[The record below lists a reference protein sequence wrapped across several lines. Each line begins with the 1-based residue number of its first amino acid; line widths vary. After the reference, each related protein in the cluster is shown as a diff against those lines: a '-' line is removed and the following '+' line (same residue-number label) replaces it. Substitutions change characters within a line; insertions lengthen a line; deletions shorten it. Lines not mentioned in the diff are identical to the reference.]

1 VKIENDEKRR
11 AFLSRGSSLS
21 CCKEGVEMTKN
32 TPTVLYIWVNK
43 TVELFFLEKSPRD
56 ENRPFKNYRTKPETG
71 K

>member
-1 VKIENDEKRR
+1 MMRRGGLFFQGVVLYLVVKR
-11 AFLSRGSSLS
+11 ALRWQ
-21 CCKEGVEMTKN
+21 KN

-56 ENRPFKNYRTKPETG
+56 ENRPLKNYRTKPETG